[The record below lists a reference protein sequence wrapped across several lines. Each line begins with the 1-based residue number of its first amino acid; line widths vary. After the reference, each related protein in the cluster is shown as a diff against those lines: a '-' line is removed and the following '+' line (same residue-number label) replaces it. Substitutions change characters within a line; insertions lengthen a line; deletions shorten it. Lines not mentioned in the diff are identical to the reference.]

1 MFIVQKYTQLDHNLR
16 DYQINE
22 YKNIKNPP
30 ENKLKKPIST

>member
-22 YKNIKNPP
+22 YKNIKNPS
-30 ENKLKKPIST
+30 ENKLKKSISA